1 MCKTYFFNNNP
12 IYLPDL
18 ILATFTFKIIPS
30 YTSFSHFFLCDKHRI
45 FSSVKMATRKID
57 WGFYFFGLFCV
68 ARSQHEMTCWLQFES
83 SCWIFSFRDHRT
95 LQLKSVLTFLNQWD
109 NHSAHPVNV
118 KKKRWVFSRSRAV
131 HDFLSW
137 KVSTLPLKTVGNSSV
152 VVRDPAVIT
161 SSDPL
166 IEIRVSLKQQLI
178 FALCTS
184 LWPVVSAQY
193 EWSEQD
199 F

>member
-1 MCKTYFFNNNP
+1 MISTGFSPVLKWQP
-12 IYLPDL
+12 LKL
-18 ILATFTFKIIPS
+18 IGAF
-30 YTSFSHFFLCDKHRI
+30 
-45 FSSVKMATRKID
+45 V
-57 WGFYFFGLFCV
+57 FGLFCV
-68 ARSQHEMTCWLQFES
+68 ARSQHEMTCWPQFKS

-118 KKKRWVFSRSRAV
+118 KKKKKRWVFSRFRAV
-131 HDFLSW
+131 HHLLSW
-137 KVSTLPLKTVGNSSV
+137 KVSTLPLKTVENSSV
-152 VVRDPAVIT
+152 VVWDPAVIT

>member
-1 MCKTYFFNNNP
+1 MMSLFPFSCC
-12 IYLPDL
+12 
-18 ILATFTFKIIPS
+18 
-30 YTSFSHFFLCDKHRI
+30 TSFALLESVD
-45 FSSVKMATRKID
+45 SS
-57 WGFYFFGLFCV
+57 
-68 ARSQHEMTCWLQFES
+68 
-83 SCWIFSFRDHRT
+83 
-95 LQLKSVLTFLNQWD
+95 
-109 NHSAHPVNV
+109 
-118 KKKRWVFSRSRAV
+118 
-131 HDFLSW
+131 
-137 KVSTLPLKTVGNSSV
+137 LKTVENSSV